1 MDYGSL
7 REPYPATISMN
18 QLYHI
23 CHSSKRKARWLLEQG
38 IIPCVDS
45 EKKTR
50 RFSIQL
56 EDVITFLERRDTGLL
71 EEAIPRGA
79 FSGGSRPVCPAR
91 RALDEARLCAYLLE
105 RWQGCPDMLTVHQA
119 SELCGYSRSA
129 LHHWLDA
136 GKIKGLNYRGAT
148 LLSKESLARWLTSPG
163 GQNIAALSEQHL
175 TWMKDFQAVKSKPPA
190 KPEA

>member
-7 REPYPATISMN
+7 RESYPATISMD
-18 QLYHI
+18 QLYRI
-23 CHSSKRKARWLLEQG
+23 CHISKRKARWLLEQE

-45 EKKTR
+45 GKKTR

-71 EEAIPRGA
+71 EDAIPRGA

-91 RALDEARLCAYLLE
+91 RALDEARLCSYLLK

-119 SELCGYSRSA
+119 SELCGSGRSA

-136 GKIKGLNYRGAT
+136 GKIKGLHYRGAT
-148 LLSKESLARWLTSPG
+148 LLSKESLARWLASPG
-163 GQNIAALSEQHL
+163 GQNIAVLSEQHRE
-175 TWMKDFQAVKSKPPA
+175 WMDEVRAEK
-190 KPEA
+190 

>member
-7 REPYPATISMN
+7 RESYPATISMD
-18 QLYHI
+18 QLYRI
-23 CHSSKRKARWLLEQG
+23 CHISKRKARWLLEQE

-45 EKKTR
+45 GKKTR

-71 EEAIPRGA
+71 EDAIPRGA

-91 RALDEARLCAYLLE
+91 RALDEARLCSYLLK

-119 SELCGYSRSA
+119 SELCGYGVRGKVILQPQGKEFFTWYSKHLFT
-129 LHHWLDA
+129 LH
-136 GKIKGLNYRGAT
+136 GKHFFT
-148 LLSKESLARWLTSPG
+148 
-163 GQNIAALSEQHL
+163 
-175 TWMKDFQAVKSKPPA
+175 
-190 KPEA
+190 